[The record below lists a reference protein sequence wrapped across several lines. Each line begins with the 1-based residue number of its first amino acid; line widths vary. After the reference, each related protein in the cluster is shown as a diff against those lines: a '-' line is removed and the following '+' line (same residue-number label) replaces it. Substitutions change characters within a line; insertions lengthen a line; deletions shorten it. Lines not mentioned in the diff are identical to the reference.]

1 MELLLISFSGI
12 IEMDDYTPAIG
23 RRLNIR
29 AGAMLIY
36 SLALLGLG
44 IFLLV
49 RYNIYSTIEYPTCQ
63 FGNFKTNIYIISVAN
78 FICGLLI
85 ASASIV
91 KLVAIREWAVGQI
104 TARDFIREYYRE
116 YNATLS
122 VILFILQISV
132 ICFATSNEFRVFAP
146 SECDPYV
153 YYAILINVDGLY
165 NIILIGV
172 AAYFAAYLATDLV
185 YPILYVIWSIFREIG
200 ELCCSNVRLG
210 NFGFGRG
217 RTRAVVISPI
227 ENQTVIPIPAS
238 HTNDTQ
244 MQQQVIP
251 KIIPD
256 VIEFTTPDECIIC
269 IDPQH
274 KGVKFANCTHWVC
287 EVCWSRLMLDHQPC
301 PLCREKII

>member
-1 MELLLISFSGI
+1 
-12 IEMDDYTPAIG
+12 MDDYTPAIG

-29 AGAMLIY
+29 AAAMLFY
-36 SLALLGLG
+36 SLTLLGLG
-44 IFLLV
+44 VFLLV
-49 RYNIYSTIEYPTCQ
+49 RYNIYSTIDYPNCQ

-78 FICGLLI
+78 LICGLLI
-85 ASASIV
+85 SSASIV
-91 KLVAIREWAVGQI
+91 QLVAIREWAAGQI
-104 TARDFIREYYRE
+104 TSRDFNTEYYRE

-172 AAYFAAYLATDLV
+172 AAYLVAYLV
-185 YPILYVIWSIFREIG
+185 YPVLYLLWTIMREIG
-200 ELCCSNVRLG
+200 NLCCMDVRLG
-210 NFGFGRG
+210 NFGIGWLGRG
-217 RTRAVVISPI
+217 RTRAVVISPMP
-227 ENQTVIPIPAS
+227 NQIIIPIPAS

-244 MQQQVIP
+244 IQQQVIP
-251 KIIPD
+251 KIIPE
-256 VIEFTTPDECIIC
+256 VIEFTAPDECVIC

-274 KGVKFANCTHWVC
+274 NGVKFANCTHWVC
-287 EVCWSRLMLDHQPC
+287 EVCWSRLMLNQQPC

>member
-1 MELLLISFSGI
+1 ME
-12 IEMDDYTPAIG
+12 DYTPTIG
-23 RRLNIR
+23 RRLNIKT
-29 AGAMLIY
+29 GAALCY
-36 SLALLGLG
+36 SLTLLGLG
-44 IFLLV
+44 VFLLV
-49 RYNIYSTIEYPTCQ
+49 RYNIYSTIDYPNCQ

-78 FICGLLI
+78 LICGLLI

-91 KLVAIREWAVGQI
+91 QFVAIREWAVGQI
-104 TARDFIREYYRE
+104 TSRDFSREYYRE
-116 YNATLS
+116 YNGTLS

-132 ICFATSNEFRVFAP
+132 MCFATSNEFRVFAP
-146 SECDPYV
+146 NECDPYV

-185 YPILYVIWSIFREIG
+185 YPILYGLWTIFREIG
-200 ELCCSNVRLG
+200 EVCCSNVRLR
-210 NFGFGRG
+210 NFGFSRG
-217 RTRAVVISPI
+217 RSRSIQISHI
-227 ENQTVIPIPAS
+227 TNQTVIPIPAS

-244 MQQQVIP
+244 TQQQVIH
-251 KIIPD
+251 KIIPE
-256 VIEFTTPDECIIC
+256 VIELTIPDECIIC

-301 PLCREKII
+301 PLCRSSII